1 MADDGSA
8 YTWPDGELVT
18 PDKLAAWLKEDI
30 LLRRVKAPAVQR
42 KPRGPGRRGKTAA
55 DANANTEAEAAAFA
69 EAQVLAE
76 ALKVPLTEAVQLL
89 ADDREDYV
97 PPAAFAPVEEEDKA
111 AVEGTLLTRGTV
123 DAYVAAVLELWR
135 LQVAHGNHNIE
146 NPRGAAVRGFLE
158 QRGRQRGRFDRETF
172 QDRGADGIQA
182 GYSSEEWLRVQA
194 ILFSGT
200 AQTPQNLRTR
210 VDLLFGHY
218 YLLRGENRRKMEL
231 ADLSLL
237 DYPASEGPTQCGC
250 LVTLLRDGKMNKTAK
265 KEFMGSL
272 RHKDPLLCTQGAL
285 AQLFFWRWHIAG
297 EDPPSFRRRQDW
309 YRIKVLVGRDRE
321 QELSYPVQ
329 LQETWRIF
337 GAAGITAA
345 KKTHLPRRTGAQD
358 AETHGSSLAQISQ
371 AGRWNQSVLVKA
383 YLTHLPREFM
393 RVVAGFSAKA
403 GDYFIARA
411 AHEPP
416 LALQKRLWPWIE
428 EWEPRF
434 EARACRKRWAQ
445 GGLDEDDLA
454 ADGFLKLMRRL
465 RTVLLQDLAVL
476 QPRFPSLPFF
486 AYPPFSGPDWD
497 EFVLTV
503 RSDVAA
509 SEPPSLLLQ
518 RALPE
523 ISAAFESSRD
533 AVLHN
538 SGRLIGSLE
547 RRLDAQLKSL
557 DTRLNSVQDSLGALI
572 QGRVPIPLMGYLGAP
587 DALGALGGPGAL
599 GRLGALGG
607 PGVPGGPGVL
617 GGPVALGTPASAV
630 LAEPS
635 PPVFPALT
643 KAYTVQDVW
652 RDWKEGVAGRP
663 AVRELEE
670 RWGSRWRP
678 GGTIRVQFCRR
689 KVIWDELLTRIARG
703 QSEDEAVA
711 ELERLREGRSLNQL
725 IDILKQ
731 RRRRSREP
739 ATAAQGASR
748 RL

>member
-1 MADDGSA
+1 MAEDGSA
-8 YTWPDGELVT
+8 YSWPDGELVT

-30 LLRRVKAPAVQR
+30 LLRRVKVPEVQL
-42 KPRGPGRRGKTAA
+42 KRRGGRGVARRRRKTATDA
-55 DANANTEAEAAAFA
+55 DADAEAEAAGLA
-69 EAQVLAE
+69 EAQVLGE
-76 ALKVPLTEAVQLL
+76 VLKVPLTEAVQLL
-89 ADDREDYV
+89 VDDREDYV
-97 PPAAFAPVEEEDKA
+97 PPAAFAPMAEEDKA

-135 LQVAHGNHNIE
+135 LQVAHGNPNVE

-172 QDRGADGIQA
+172 QDRGAEGIQA
-182 GYSSEEWLRVQA
+182 GYSSEEWLRMQT
-194 ILFSGT
+194 ILLSAT
-200 AQTPQNLRTR
+200 AQAPQNLRTR

-237 DYPASEGPTQCGC
+237 DYPASEGPTPCGC
-250 LVTLLRDGKMNKTAK
+250 LVTLLRDGKMNKTAR

-285 AQLFFWRWHIAG
+285 AQLFFWRWHVAG

-309 YRIKVLVGRDRE
+309 YRIKILVGRDRE

-393 RVVAGFSAKA
+393 RVVAGFSASA

-416 LALQKRLWPWIE
+416 PALQKRLWPWIE

-486 AYPPFSGPDWD
+486 AYPPFFGPDWD
-497 EFVLTV
+497 EFALAV
-503 RSDVAA
+503 RSDAGA

-533 AVLHN
+533 AVLQN
-538 SGRLIGSLE
+538 SDRLIGGLE
-547 RRLDAQLKSL
+547 RRLDGQFKSL
-557 DTRLNSVQDSLGALI
+557 DSRLNSVQESLDALI
-572 QGRVPIPLMGYLGAP
+572 QGRLPIAVTGYFRPLPPLEGQLNHPAHPRASGAPGGLGAS
-587 DALGALGGPGAL
+587 GASGSLA
-599 GRLGALGG
+599 A
-607 PGVPGGPGVL
+607 
-617 GGPVALGTPASAV
+617 PAPAV
-630 LAEPS
+630 RPEPS
-635 PPVFPALT
+635 PPVFTALT
-643 KAYTVQDVW
+643 KAYTVKDVW

-678 GGTIRVQFCRR
+678 GSMIRVQFCRR
-689 KVIWDELLTRIARG
+689 KVIWDELLTRVARG
-703 QSEDEAVA
+703 QSEHEAVA
-711 ELERLREGRSLNQL
+711 DLERLRAGRSLNRL
-725 IDILKQ
+725 IDVLKE
-731 RRRRSREP
+731 RRRRN
-739 ATAAQGASR
+739 AGAS
-748 RL
+748 